1 MNDGPKPVSDG
12 KRKRE
17 LPTRR
22 ASQRANSSFEPVLVE
37 RCHECVRPVHAERFA
52 MKCSWRRL
60 IGGCGNGRHDRQH
73 PRERWEI
80 DTPRGGSIDP
90 LHLVLAVRATPAME

>member
-1 MNDGPKPVSDG
+1 
-12 KRKRE
+12 
-17 LPTRR
+17 
-22 ASQRANSSFEPVLVE
+22 
-37 RCHECVRPVHAERFA
+37 

-60 IGGCGNGRHDRQH
+60 IGGCGNDRHDRQH

-80 DTPRGGSIDP
+80 DPPRGGSINP